1 MMLYCLARNSSSE
14 VVGAQTNVGRV
25 DESGGG
31 GSDCVG
37 ESSIGSSIW
46 VASIASIEESRVSL
60 SFTLAIVVTIGSIR
74 VSSIGIR
81 SIALGGEVKS
91 LGDGVKTSAGAER
104 NSSSISTVQ
113 ESGISLS
120 LSLTLAIV
128 VDKSVPSCTGH
139 GDISS
144 VDTGSAL
151 EANTVAESIGVASI
165 TSVEQGGVSLGTDA
179 SYQGRCYDQKFH
191 DADTALI
198 FLIQLMRQ
206 HNQRRAGRG
215 QPR

>member
-1 MMLYCLARNSSSE
+1 M
-14 VVGAQTNVGRV
+14 GRV
-25 DESGGG
+25 NESGGG
-31 GSDCVG
+31 GSDGVG
-37 ESSIGSSIW
+37 ESSIGSSIG

-60 SFTLAIVVTIGSIR
+60 SFTLGIVVTIGSIR

-81 SIALGGEVKS
+81 SKALGGEVQT

-104 NSSSISTVQ
+104 NSSSSSISTVQ

-120 LSLTLAIV
+120 LSSTLAIV
-128 VDKSVPSCTGH
+128 VDKSVPSSAGH

-165 TSVEQGGVSLGTDA
+165 ASVEQGGVSLGTDA
-179 SYQGRCYDQKFH
+179 SYQGRCYD
-191 DADTALI
+191 L
-198 FLIQLMRQ
+198 L
-206 HNQRRAGRG
+206 
-215 QPR
+215 